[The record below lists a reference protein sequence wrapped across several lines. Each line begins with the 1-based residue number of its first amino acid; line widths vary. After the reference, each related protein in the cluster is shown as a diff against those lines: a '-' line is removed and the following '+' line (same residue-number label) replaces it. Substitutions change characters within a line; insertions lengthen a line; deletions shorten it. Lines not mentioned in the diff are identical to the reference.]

1 MSLTTK
7 FGYKVYRVFLNL
19 VFYTSFSIIFG
30 VLEDLFRVFWYSTTP
45 LPLVDPDEY

>member
-1 MSLTTK
+1 MSLTTN

-30 VLEDLFRVFWYSTTP
+30 VLEGLFRVFWYSTTP